1 MKRSLLLLSVLSVFF
16 LAGCTKNELVVPNTT
31 VLTTINPGDWK
42 YDNSTKTYY
51 VNISMPE
58 ITSQV
63 NQTDGILVSVS
74 FGNDLYEVIPD
85 IYNGYSFYV
94 SHQTGVLTIEA
105 EDQFATTLPPSSVMQ
120 VKIVIV
126 PSN

>member
-1 MKRSLLLLSVLSVFF
+1 MKRRLLLLSVLSVFF
-16 LAGCTKNELVVPNTT
+16 LAGCTKNELVIPNTT
-31 VLTTINPGDWK
+31 VITTINPGDWK

-74 FGNDLYEVIPD
+74 FGNDLYELIPD
-85 IYNGYSFYV
+85 IYHGYSFYV
-94 SHQTGVLTIEA
+94 THQTGVLTVEA
-105 EDQFATTLPPSSVMQ
+105 EDQFNTTLPPSGAMQ